1 MNERNDIFQV
11 QTKRDA
17 VRNLQRY
24 LRRLSL
30 AYGSIPSVPI
40 DGIFE
45 SETARALSEF
55 QRIFGLPITGTADLV
70 TWDTLYAE
78 YEKLIKTDQILSPD
92 LFPPL
97 PQNYEISEGEP
108 LAATALVQ
116 WMLNELT
123 VLYDELPLLS
133 VSGIY
138 DEPTARAVSLFQR
151 VKGLPVTGK
160 VDRQTWNSI
169 SAEYEHLSIADG

>member
-1 MNERNDIFQV
+1 MP
-11 QTKRDA
+11 TKRDA

-30 AYGSIPSVPI
+30 AYGSIPSIPI

-45 SETARALSEF
+45 SETAKALSEF
-55 QRIFGLPITGTADLV
+55 QRIFGFPVTGRADLA
-70 TWDTLYAE
+70 TWNALYAE
-78 YEKLIKTDQILSPD
+78 YERLIKADRILSPD

-108 LAATALVQ
+108 LAATALMQ

-151 VKGLPVTGK
+151 GKGLPVTGR
-160 VDRQTWNSI
+160 VDRQTWNAI
-169 SAEYEHLSIADG
+169 SEEYGHLSIADG